1 MKEVVDEVVHLLRA
15 AGLISGVDSPQ
26 TVTYFPHR
34 DADLAAR
41 FSVQCGVWSDSA
53 AEVCR
58 DTLIREV
65 EVDGNYVNVKL
76 DCRRFADKI
85 LTSVETLGFQYGFD
99 RRLAGKRVFIEHTSL
114 NPVYPINVATFRSSA
129 IGNAMTHL
137 YERFGADVETHFWV
151 EDKARQISMVVRGLR
166 RLGIA
171 PSDLVSM
178 VKKGDHA
185 IGAIFAAT
193 LYEFLN
199 SELSSDTAILDRMFP
214 LSGFSPNFHGNSE
227 SYDPKDSDVS
237 NETEVAKLC
246 ELCIRGFEETF
257 AATDVRMDHYDFESA
272 HLNNVYASLIQEVVL
287 DTKHAPNTDTET
299 QHGRPR
305 ISLNYLR
312 RNAIYYATMLDAC
325 SQIVSVVSIRQAD
338 LASVSA
344 RLAEDVH
351 NNSGKVV
358 TIVPFGD
365 VHVTGGQNDSIKAGI
380 FNTVDA
386 LLLTHSKEL
395 HRHSNEVAEALKF
408 ALLRCEAGKTCEL
421 SGSAF
426 QVHRE
431 FLQLLRTMESLKQM
445 SYQGNYVNEIHKEDG
460 NREMALLKQIAVFPS
475 VVERVVKSTEFHVLA
490 RYVINLAKET
500 RKYLHRCIREKVAGD
515 LSKRVL
521 AAVELVLSNALHVM
535 GVKAQESERSRDL
548 ADSEVR

>member
-1 MKEVVDEVVHLLRA
+1 VYGFFFAIKMKEVVDEVVHLLRA

-178 VKKGDHA
+178 VK
-185 IGAIFAAT
+185 
-193 LYEFLN
+193 
-199 SELSSDTAILDRMFP
+199 
-214 LSGFSPNFHGNSE
+214 
-227 SYDPKDSDVS
+227 
-237 NETEVAKLC
+237 
-246 ELCIRGFEETF
+246 
-257 AATDVRMDHYDFESA
+257 
-272 HLNNVYASLIQEVVL
+272 
-287 DTKHAPNTDTET
+287 
-299 QHGRPR
+299 
-305 ISLNYLR
+305 
-312 RNAIYYATMLDAC
+312 
-325 SQIVSVVSIRQAD
+325 
-338 LASVSA
+338 SA
-344 RLAEDVH
+344 R
-351 NNSGKVV
+351 
-358 TIVPFGD
+358 F
-365 VHVTGGQNDSIKAGI
+365 
-380 FNTVDA
+380 
-386 LLLTHSKEL
+386 
-395 HRHSNEVAEALKF
+395 
-408 ALLRCEAGKTCEL
+408 LR
-421 SGSAF
+421 
-426 QVHRE
+426 
-431 FLQLLRTMESLKQM
+431 
-445 SYQGNYVNEIHKEDG
+445 
-460 NREMALLKQIAVFPS
+460 
-475 VVERVVKSTEFHVLA
+475 
-490 RYVINLAKET
+490 
-500 RKYLHRCIREKVAGD
+500 
-515 LSKRVL
+515 
-521 AAVELVLSNALHVM
+521 
-535 GVKAQESERSRDL
+535 
-548 ADSEVR
+548 